1 MYPAIT
7 SDFYNSPSFLLPTF
21 VQQIIHAMIDKMI
34 ENMPK
39 NTGKTLEE
47 WVHIL
52 NNKREAASKHKEL
65 VTWLQKEHGL
75 GLNYADIIVHKANGT
90 DSGSNDPE
98 ALIQK
103 QYEGKEHLK
112 PIYDLLLQKIQ
123 SFGEDIEVAPKNAY
137 VSLKRKK
144 QFACLKP
151 ATKTRFELELILKG
165 QTPEGILEPISGAGA
180 MCTHKIRLENID
192 QVSEEVIGWAQKAYE
207 KAAG

>member
-1 MYPAIT
+1 
-7 SDFYNSPSFLLPTF
+7 
-21 VQQIIHAMIDKMI
+21 MIDKMI
-34 ENMPK
+34 ENLPK

-47 WVHIL
+47 WIHVL

-98 ALIQK
+98 VLVQK
-103 QYEGKEHLK
+103 QYEGKEQLK
-112 PIYDLLLQKIQ
+112 PIYDLLLQKIL
-123 SFGEDIEVAPKNAY
+123 SFGEDIEIAPKNAY

-165 QTPEGILEPISGAGA
+165 QAPRGILEAIPGAGA
-180 MCTHKIRLENID
+180 MCTHKIKLESLE
-192 QVSEEVIGWAQKAYE
+192 QVTEEVIEWVKKAYD
-207 KAAG
+207 KGV